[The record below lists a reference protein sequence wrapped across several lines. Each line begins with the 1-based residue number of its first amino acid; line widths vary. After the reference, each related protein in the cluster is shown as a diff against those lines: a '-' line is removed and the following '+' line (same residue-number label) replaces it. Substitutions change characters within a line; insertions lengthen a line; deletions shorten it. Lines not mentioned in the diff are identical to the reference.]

1 MTTAHAHT
9 SSEIA
14 LLRGATPA
22 DRTVPWILRG
32 RAAPRRRRVG
42 RFVQEHPQLTIFAF
56 DADEIT
62 SQLTRTGWR

>member
-14 LLRGATPA
+14 PLRGAKAAGRSFP
-22 DRTVPWILRG
+22 RSRRG
-32 RAAPRRRRVG
+32 RAALRRRPVG
-42 RFVQEHPQLTIFAF
+42 AFVQEHPQLTIFAF
-56 DADEIT
+56 EADEIT